1 MKLPK
6 AYQWLAAES
15 GPRHLLKAVEL
26 MGVTETVGAKH
37 NPIIMGWAR
46 ELGMQNVYTADE
58 IPWCGLFMAIIMQ
71 RADRSPVA
79 NPLRAL
85 AWNNFGNPVQKAEL
99 ADVLTFTR
107 KGGGHVGLYVGED
120 WTHYHVLGGNQ
131 GNGNPANKGAV
142 SIVRI
147 HRNRLSQIRRVP
159 YTAQPNNIRQIW
171 LASNGVVST
180 NEA

>member
-6 AYQWLAAES
+6 AYQWLAAEPA
-15 GPRHLLKAVEL
+15 PRHLLKAVEL

-37 NPIIMGWAR
+37 NPIIMGWAK
-46 ELGMQNVYTADE
+46 ELGISWYTADE
-58 IPWCGLFMAIIMQ
+58 IAWCGLFMAIIMQ

-85 AWNNFGNPVQKAEL
+85 AWNNFGNQVQKAEL

-107 KGGGHVGLYVGED
+107 KGGGHVGLYTGED
-120 WTHYHVLGGNQ
+120 RTHYHVLGGNQ
-131 GNGNPANKGAV
+131 GNAV

-147 HRNRLSQIRRVP
+147 VKSRLSQIRRAP
-159 YTAQPNNIRQIW
+159 YISQPDNIRQIW

>member
-1 MKLPK
+1 MKIPK
-6 AYQWLAAES
+6 AYQWIAAEP

-26 MGVTETVGAKH
+26 MGVTETVGFRH

-58 IPWCGLFMAIIMQ
+58 IPWCGLFMAIVMQ

-85 AWNNFGNPVQKAEL
+85 AWNNFGNQVQKAEL

-131 GNGNPANKGAV
+131 GNAV

-159 YTAQPNNIRQIW
+159 YTAQPDNIRQIW
-171 LASNGVVST
+171 LAANGVVST

>member
-1 MKLPK
+1 
-6 AYQWLAAES
+6 
-15 GPRHLLKAVEL
+15 
-26 MGVTETVGAKH
+26 MGVTETVGHRH

-85 AWNNFGNPVQKAEL
+85 AWNKFGNQVQKAEL

-107 KGGGHVGLYVGED
+107 QGGGHTGLYVGED

-131 GNGNPANKGAV
+131 GNAV

-147 HRNRLSQIRRVP
+147 HRNRLSQIRRVQ
-159 YTAQPNNIRQIW
+159 YIAQPDNIRQIW